1 MSDTET
7 KPREK
12 RAKRDDGRT
21 DARPLAAAMPDSG
34 LEERV
39 RPDGGI
45 EVVDLATG
53 EVYSRNGNEG
63 DPFTIPDEVRRA
75 FPQWSFEFKRHTNL
89 NQTDSTY
96 EAELA
101 RNGWRDVH
109 YESLPGVFG
118 PSDMVGPVAVRGL
131 MLKRRPLAL
140 TMHAREEERR
150 KSMDQDASKR
160 AAFEASAA
168 AGLGNQHTPPG
179 IRPVINSSVQP
190 VRTVPMGTP
199 GTKSF
204 AVE

>member
-1 MSDTET
+1 MIADEP

-12 RAKRDDGRT
+12 RAKRDDART
-21 DARPLAAAMPDSG
+21 DARPMAAAMMPEG

-39 RPDGGI
+39 RPDGGV
-45 EVVDLATG
+45 EVIDLATG
-53 EVYSRNGNEG
+53 EIYSRNGNEG
-63 DPFTIPDEVRRA
+63 DPFTIPAEVKRI
-75 FPQWSFEFKRHTNL
+75 PGWSFEFKRHTVA
-89 NQTDSTY
+89 NQTDPTY

-101 RNGWRDVH
+101 RNGWRAVF
-109 YESLPGVFG
+109 YESHPGVFG
-118 PSDMVGPVAVRGL
+118 PRDMAGPIFVRGL
-131 MLKRRPLAL
+131 MLMRRPEAL
-140 TMHAREEERR
+140 TRHAREEERR

-160 AAFEASAA
+160 AAFEASAM

-190 VRTVPMGTP
+190 VKTVPMGTP